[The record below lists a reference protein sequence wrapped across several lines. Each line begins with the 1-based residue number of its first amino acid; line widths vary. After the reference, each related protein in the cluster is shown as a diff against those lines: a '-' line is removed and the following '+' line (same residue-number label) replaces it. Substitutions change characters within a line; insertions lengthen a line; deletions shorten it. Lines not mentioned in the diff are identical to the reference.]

1 MDNKNPQK
9 SPQIFLCE
17 VCDYNTCSYKDYKKH
32 LSTDKHRRITM
43 DNEKSQKS
51 PEHFQSQFLCQCGRS
66 YQYSSGLSK
75 HKQKCSRFVTEKI
88 GEKID
93 AALVKELIQQNR
105 ELQNQLM
112 TITTTKTENIVI
124 NNQVNQVNNQ
134 HFNINM
140 FLNETCK
147 NAINFSDFIE
157 RIEITHD
164 DLENNAQLGFVNGI
178 TKILMNNLSQLTI
191 QERPIH
197 CTDVKRE
204 TMYIKDEDVWL
215 KEKDTV
221 KRKINGAIQEV
232 SRKSLKSL
240 LRWKRT
246 NPEYEN
252 LDSEFSNRCIVMH
265 QQSVAGDR
273 TNSLYPKVI
282 HNLAKANV
290 INK

>member
-1 MDNKNPQK
+1 M
-9 SPQIFLCE
+9 
-17 VCDYNTCSYKDYKKH
+17 
-32 LSTDKHRRITM
+32 
-43 DNEKSQKS
+43 
-51 PEHFQSQFLCQCGRS
+51 
-66 YQYSSGLSK
+66 
-75 HKQKCSRFVTEKI
+75 TEKI

-112 TITTTKTENIVI
+112 TITTMKTENIVI